1 MHEVRLQPLARHRV
15 ASLGEVGRAW
25 HAGLP
30 AALAGLGERWSLT
43 WGRGL
48 PGGSASYVVAA
59 RTADGEDRVVKL
71 RMPDPSA
78 VTPGEVPVLAAAAG
92 QGYAVLHD
100 HDAHHDALLL
110 ERLGRSLEQTPG
122 DPTCTLDVLVDT
134 LREAWRLPL
143 RAVPAGEPKA
153 LSLRTLVLDTDARL
167 GHPADRDVL
176 HQALAYAEELA
187 APGPDPD
194 VVVHGDAHPANALRT
209 AHPRAGAPAGHVM
222 VDPDGFRCDPAYDLG
237 VTLREW
243 TARLEREGRPL
254 LEGWCDR
261 VTERSGVDRDRTWRW
276 AYLERVAT
284 GLHVLGF
291 GGTVL
296 GGRLLASAGA
306 LLDRPPPRRQRRPT
320 PRPAPEANPGPTAR
334 T

>member
-1 MHEVRLQPLARHRV
+1 MHEVRLQPLARQRV
-15 ASLGEVGRAW
+15 ESLGEVGRAW
-25 HAGLP
+25 LDGLP
-30 AALAGLGERWSLT
+30 AALGELADRWSLS

-92 QGYAVLHD
+92 RGYAVLHD

-122 DPTCTLDVLVDT
+122 EPTRTLDVLVDT

-143 RAVPAGEPKA
+143 GTVPEAQPKA
-153 LSLRTLVLDTDARL
+153 LSLRALVLDTDARL
-167 GHPADRDVL
+167 GHPCDRDVL
-176 HQALAYAEELA
+176 RQALAYAEELA
-187 APGPDPD
+187 APGPDPS
-194 VVVHGDAHPANALRT
+194 VVAHGDPHPANALRT
-209 AHPRAGAPAGHVM
+209 QQPRDGAPAGHVM
-222 VDPDGFRCDPAYDLG
+222 VDPDGFVCDPAYDLG

-243 TARLEREGRPL
+243 TRRLEDGGRPL

-261 VTERSGVDRDRTWRW
+261 VAERAGVDRDRTWRW
-276 AYLERVAT
+276 AYLERVST

-296 GGRLLASAGA
+296 GERLLGSAR
-306 LLDRPPPRRQRRPT
+306 LLL
-320 PRPAPEANPGPTAR
+320 ANPGPTGR